1 MSAYSVRK
9 KEINANNNTKVD
21 VLYQHI
27 GGKWYAFSE
36 QNDEVFFTE
45 VPDEVI
51 ASQNA
56 DANNNGGNGTPSANS

>member
-45 VPDEVI
+45 VPDEAI
-51 ASQNA
+51 SAQGDNA
-56 DANNNGGNGTPSANS
+56 NAGNTGAPSANS

>member
-9 KEINANNNTKVD
+9 KETKVETNEKVD

-36 QNDEVFFTE
+36 QIDEVFFTE

-51 ASQNA
+51 AAQNGA
-56 DANNNGGNGTPSANS
+56 GTPSANS

>member
-9 KEINANNNTKVD
+9 KETKAETNEKVE

-36 QNDEVFFTE
+36 ENDEVFFTE
-45 VPDEVI
+45 VPEEVI
-51 ASQNA
+51 AGSNA
-56 DANNNGGNGTPSANS
+56 ASSVQVA

>member
-9 KEINANNNTKVD
+9 KEINANNNTKVE
-21 VLYQHI
+21 VLYQRI
-27 GGKWYAFSE
+27 GSKWYAFSE

-51 ASQNA
+51 AAQNNA
-56 DANNNGGNGTPSANS
+56 NNGGGTPSANS

>member
-9 KEINANNNTKVD
+9 KEVNSNNNQKVD
-21 VLYQHI
+21 VLYQRM
-27 GGKWYAFSE
+27 GTKWYAFSE

-51 ASQNA
+51 ENLETSKNT
-56 DANNNGGNGTPSANS
+56 DGANPVNS